1 MRRTI
6 DYYFAT
12 MSPWA
17 YLGHGRLQ
25 ALARRA
31 DADVRVRPM
40 DLGKI
45 FPLSGGLP
53 LAKRSAQRQAYR
65 LLELRRWSE
74 WLQLPLNLHPRCF
87 PVSGDESSR
96 LISVVA
102 EHDGQEAAMRLSA
115 AVLAAVWVQERD
127 IADEATL
134 GTLLAEC
141 ELPSQR
147 LAQSQGDEA
156 RALADA
162 HTQGATEAGVFGA
175 PAYVFE
181 GELFWGQDRLDF
193 LERRLLA

>member
-17 YLGHGRLQ
+17 YLGHERLQ
-25 ALARRA
+25 ALARQA
-31 DADVRVRPM
+31 DADLRVRPM

-53 LAKRSAQRQAYR
+53 LGKRSAQRQAYR
-65 LLELRRWSE
+65 LLELRRWSD
-74 WLQLPLNLHPRCF
+74 WLQRPLILQPRFF
-87 PVSGDESSR
+87 PVSGDASSR

-102 EHDGQEAAMRLSA
+102 QRDGSEAAMRLTG
-115 AVLAAVWVQERD
+115 AVLSAVWTQERD

-134 GTLLAEC
+134 GELLAEC
-141 ELPSQR
+141 GLAPER

-156 RALADA
+156 QALADA
-162 HTQGATEAGVFGA
+162 HTQAAIEAGVFGA
-175 PAYVFE
+175 PSYVLD